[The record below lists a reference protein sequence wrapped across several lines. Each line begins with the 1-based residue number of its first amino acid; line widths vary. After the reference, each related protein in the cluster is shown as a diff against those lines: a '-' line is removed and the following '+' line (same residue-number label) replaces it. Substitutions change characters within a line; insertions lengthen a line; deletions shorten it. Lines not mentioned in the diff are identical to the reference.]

1 VLYPGGRES
10 VHHGT
15 SSPRMS
21 FYERQ
26 TDPVGS
32 PAVDESLLKDVY
44 VSLLSFDKAANTA
57 SFNAWVFPLVGWI
70 WYAIPFLVF
79 GSLIAMWPQ
88 RKREGEA
95 RAVAT
100 GPVVPTGSP

>member
-1 VLYPGGRES
+1 
-10 VHHGT
+10 
-15 SSPRMS
+15 MS

-88 RKREGEA
+88 RKRQDALTVGA
-95 RAVAT
+95 A
-100 GPVVPTGSP
+100 PVVPTGAP